1 MNVIYVGVSN
11 KNLTFVKLPV
21 NCNKL
26 IRLLHTEHNEKS
38 MNLFELPLWSSI
50 LLSLESDADDALA
63 SAIITKIKIFKWFK
77 SFRRRLQ
84 NKRIFKFSQFCD
96 KMTRLRYYTHQIR
109 AMHWE
114 YQWQVS
120 CFGFGFGF

>member
-38 MNLFELPLWSSI
+38 LNPFDLPLWSSI

-63 SAIITKIKIFKWFK
+63 SAIITKKKKYLNDSKVFEDVCKTNAYLNFRNFVIK
-77 SFRRRLQ
+77 
-84 NKRIFKFSQFCD
+84 
-96 KMTRLRYYTHQIR
+96 
-109 AMHWE
+109 
-114 YQWQVS
+114 WQD
-120 CFGFGFGF
+120 FDIILTK

>member
-38 MNLFELPLWSSI
+38 MNLFDLPLWSSI

-63 SAIITKIKIFKWFK
+63 SAIITEKKKIFEWFK

-96 KMTRLRYYTHQIR
+96 KMTRFRKIFYSPNKSNALRIPMTSF
-109 AMHWE
+109 M
-114 YQWQVS
+114 
-120 CFGFGFGF
+120 F